1 MAEEKT
7 MQTIIQVLEVLLEQA
22 KMSDAVPA
30 DIIFKLVLTV
40 LLMTKSFRRRKTR
53 DQAVRYI
60 AEEIEA
66 HFRAAEEAFHQLSPE
81 ERKEVFKWPVK

>member
-1 MAEEKT
+1 MADS

-22 KMSDAVPA
+22 KTSNAVPA

-53 DQAVRYI
+53 DIAILQI
-60 AEEIEA
+60 AEEIET

-81 ERKEVFKWPVK
+81 ERKEIFKWPAK